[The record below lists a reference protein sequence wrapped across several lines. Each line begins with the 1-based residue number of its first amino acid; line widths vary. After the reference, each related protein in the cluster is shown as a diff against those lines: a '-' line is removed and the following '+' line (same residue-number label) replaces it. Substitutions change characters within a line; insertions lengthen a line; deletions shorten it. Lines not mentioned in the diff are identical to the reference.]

1 MESVDELS
9 AIAAKIANIV
19 AKTYVVLHDDEKLKL
34 NNKSNDMMEF
44 RRQIV
49 KVTTQGCTVRQLM
62 DCF

>member
-9 AIAAKIANIV
+9 AIAAKVANIV
-19 AKTYVVLHDDEKLKL
+19 AKTYVVLHDDEKMML
-34 NNKSNDMMEF
+34 NNKSNHMMEF